1 MRSRIPGTRVQGPA
15 TDGRAARNPV
25 CAALLAIVA
34 LALVYA
40 VPAQAAA
47 PGSLD
52 PAFGSGGVASL
63 GAGTQLFGVAVQ
75 PNGQP
80 VAAGQSGG
88 KVLVE
93 RFTTAGKPSGVYVG
107 PAGYAR
113 AVAIQADGKIVI
125 AGSSGGAMLVERLT
139 ASLTP
144 DPTFGSG
151 GRVAVF
157 AGQSAIANAVGI
169 GSDGS
174 IATAGSVNPPNTQ
187 VGAARLSANGRV
199 QWGKVLNLGDYS
211 VATGLAVQ
219 PADNKIVLVGRQTP
233 LQITNAVVAR
243 LTTNGSLDSSFRGGG
258 AFTYSQANA
267 GYTAL
272 TSVTLQRD
280 GKIVAAGDTVID
292 QPLALFLRINSN
304 GTLDSSFGAGGAAT
318 LPAGDGVIVPTDPI
332 GAYGVGIAAGGRIVG
347 AGNYEHTSVEVD
359 AAAYAL
365 TSRGSPQPGF
375 GTGGVV
381 RAPTGAIESCSL
393 AVAPNGNLI
402 AAGDAV
408 STFPNK
414 NPCSPSGASQ
424 RIRCQ
429 LRRLRPRGATPAAAC
444 PEGDAGGPQV
454 VLQEVGCRQE
464 RPRVRGRLQPR
475 VQYQRDADR
484 KRGDREAAAH
494 RHDHKEVHEGARPSP
509 LCDDSQVQPGHARK
523 RAGEAGCR
531 RSQDVRVEDRAPQ
544 QGDGHSRNRQA
555 DPERGSD
562 RTTVDQAD
570 HAEAGAHVQIGL
582 AHR

>member
-1 MRSRIPGTRVQGPA
+1 MRSRTPGTRVQGPA
-15 TDGRAARNPV
+15 ADGCRARNRV
-25 CAALLAIVA
+25 CVALLAIVA

-40 VPAQAAA
+40 GPAHAAA

-151 GRVAVF
+151 GRVSVF

-174 IATAGSVNPPNTQ
+174 IATAGSVGAPNTQ

-243 LTTNGSLDSSFRGGG
+243 LTTNGSLDSTFRGGG

-280 GKIVAAGDTVID
+280 GKIVAAGDTTID

-414 NPCSPSGASQ
+414 NPCSPSGASNGFVASYVGFGRVGPPQ
-424 RIRCQ
+424 
-429 LRRLRPRGATPAAAC
+429 PPPALKVTLVGLKSSYKKSDVAKNGL
-444 PEGDAGGPQV
+444 EFG
-454 VLQEVGCRQE
+454 VGCNRACNINATLIGSAAIAKQLHIGTTI
-464 RPRVRGRLQPR
+464 RKCTKVHGRRHCVTIHKYSPVTLASAQARLGAAGVKTFVLKTARLSKAMAIPGTVRLTLNVAVTAPPSTKPTTLKRVLTF
-475 VQYQRDADR
+475 
-484 KRGDREAAAH
+484 K
-494 RHDHKEVHEGARPSP
+494 
-509 LCDDSQVQPGHARK
+509 
-523 RAGEAGCR
+523 
-531 RSQDVRVEDRAPQ
+531 
-544 QGDGHSRNRQA
+544 
-555 DPERGSD
+555 
-562 RTTVDQAD
+562 
-570 HAEAGAHVQIGL
+570 
-582 AHR
+582 